1 MNILNT
7 NAFRL
12 TLLALT
18 TLCLVGCVH
27 SDDNPGLSVGLTL
40 HLPLSDMEDSDSET
54 LPFAEGGKRR
64 CVVGC
69 YDASTGRLAARKVVA
84 AGEAD
89 SCVTLSVGLDAGVY
103 DIIAWSD
110 YGKGLRDR
118 FYDTSDLRTVDIISR
133 SWSDDFSKD
142 AATGVVR
149 AVEID
154 EDGKRSFDVTLSRPI
169 ARYKLI
175 STDLESYL
183 RRSDSNPK
191 IYPPIESLSVEVGY
205 ELYAPTSFSPV
216 DDRPVDSASKLSY
229 VFKPQT
235 IANSGGSEA
244 LIASDII
251 FADHTE
257 SVASLT
263 LTVRDADGN
272 TISRRT
278 GIQVSYRRNCETVI
292 RGNFLSSG
300 IGSIIIDTSW
310 DEDIIIP
317 I

>member
-1 MNILNT
+1 M
-7 NAFRL
+7 

-18 TLCLVGCVH
+18 ALCLVGCVH
-27 SDDNPGLSVGLTL
+27 SDDNPGLTVGLTL
-40 HLPLSDMEDSDSET
+40 HLPLSDMDGMDGSGET
-54 LPFAEGGKRR
+54 QPFAEGGERR

-69 YDASTGRLAARKVVA
+69 YNASTGRLAARKVVA

-89 SCVTLSVGLDAGVY
+89 SCVTLSVGLDAGLY
-103 DIIAWSD
+103 DIIVWSD

-118 FYDTSDLRTVDIISR
+118 FYDTSDLRKVNIISR
-133 SWSDDFSKD
+133 SWNDDSPKD
-142 AATGVVR
+142 AATGIVR
-149 AVEID
+149 AVEINA
-154 EDGKRSFDVTLSRPI
+154 DGDRSVDVTLSRPI

-183 RRSDSNPK
+183 RRSESNPK
-191 IYPPIESLSVEVGY
+191 KYPPIESLSVEVGY
-205 ELYAPTSFSPV
+205 ELYVPTSFDPV
-216 DDRPVDSASKLSY
+216 GDRPVDSTSKLSY

-235 IANSGGSEA
+235 IADGSISAA

-251 FADHTE
+251 FTDQTE
-257 SVASLT
+257 STASLT
-263 LTVRDADGN
+263 LTVRNADGN

-278 GIQVSYRRNCETVI
+278 GIQVNYRRNCETVI
-292 RGNFLSSG
+292 RGNFLTSG
-300 IGSIIIDTSW
+300 FGSIIIDTSW

>member
-18 TLCLVGCVH
+18 ALCLVGCIH

-40 HLPLSDMEDSDSET
+40 HLPLSDMDGSSET
-54 LPFAEGGKRR
+54 LPFAEDGKRR

-133 SWSDDFSKD
+133 SWSDDSPKD

-154 EDGKRSFDVTLSRPI
+154 EDSNRSVDVTLARPI

-175 STDLESYL
+175 STDLGSYL
-183 RRSDSNPK
+183 QRSESNPK
-191 IYPPIESLSVEVGY
+191 KYPPIESLSVEVDY
-205 ELYAPTSFSPV
+205 ELYAPTSFDPV
-216 DDRPVDSASKLSY
+216 GDRPIDSASKLSY
-229 VFKPQT
+229 IFKPQT
-235 IANSGGSEA
+235 IAGEDGDEA

-251 FADHTE
+251 FTDHTE
-257 SVASLT
+257 STASLT
-263 LTVRDADGN
+263 LTVRDTDGN
-272 TISRRT
+272 TISKRS
-278 GIQVSYRRNCETVI
+278 GIQVNYRRNCETVI

-300 IGSIIIDTSW
+300 FGTIIIDTSW

>member
-1 MNILNT
+1 MNLLNT

-12 TLLALT
+12 ILLVLT
-18 TLCLVGCVH
+18 ALCLVGCIH
-27 SDDNPGLSVGLTL
+27 SDGNPGLSVELTL
-40 HLPLSDMEDSDSET
+40 RLPPSEMT
-54 LPFAEGGKRR
+54 GGSEIVPFSEGSERR

-84 AGEAD
+84 VGEAD
-89 SCVTLSVGLDAGVY
+89 SCVTVAVGLDAGVY

-118 FYDTSDLRTVDIISR
+118 FYDTSDLRSVDIISR
-133 SWSDDFSKD
+133 SWSNDSPKD

-149 AVEID
+149 AVEINAA
-154 EDGKRSFDVTLSRPI
+154 GGRSVDVTLSHPI

-175 STDLESYL
+175 STDMESYL
-183 RRSDSNPK
+183 RLSEANPK
-191 IYPPIESLSVEVGY
+191 KYPPIESLSVEVGY
-205 ELYAPTSFSPV
+205 ELYVPTSFNPV
-216 DDRPVDSASKLSY
+216 DDRPVDSTSELSY

-235 IANSGGSEA
+235 IAGEDGDEA
-244 LIASDII
+244 MIASDII

-257 SVASLT
+257 SAASLT
-263 LTVRDADGN
+263 LTVRNADGN
-272 TISRRT
+272 TISRKT
-278 GIQVSYRRNCETVI
+278 GIQVCYRRNCETVV
-292 RGNFLSSG
+292 RGNFLTSG
-300 IGSIIIDTSW
+300 FGSIIIDTGW